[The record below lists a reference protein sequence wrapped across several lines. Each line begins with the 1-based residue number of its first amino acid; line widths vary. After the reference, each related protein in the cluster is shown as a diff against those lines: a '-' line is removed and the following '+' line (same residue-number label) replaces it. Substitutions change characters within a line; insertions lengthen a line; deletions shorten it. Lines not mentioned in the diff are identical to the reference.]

1 MRGSFNCQ
9 GEHDGANHK
18 LVWSLRWNNH
28 FNRACYFF
36 YAPWWQ
42 LTIGQNLIKVNASP
56 VNTNFGLLGGAQ
68 FTIPLIWALNLI
80 SILSFTAC
88 GLVMLIY
95 SVNPTKA
102 YSKHLLGFSYKKP
115 LYVVISFAGCLIA
128 IVVIAGFLGM
138 SIPLMGSTTLNLPTQ
153 LISSGL
159 SISALV
165 SGSFQLPFYLAIVAA
180 ALCIAARLFHK
191 NLAKVQKTGPETAS
205 SPTENLATIVPA

>member
-1 MRGSFNCQ
+1 
-9 GEHDGANHK
+9 
-18 LVWSLRWNNH
+18 
-28 FNRACYFF
+28 
-36 YAPWWQ
+36 
-42 LTIGQNLIKVNASP
+42 
-56 VNTNFGLLGGAQ
+56 
-68 FTIPLIWALNLI
+68 
-80 SILSFTAC
+80 
-88 GLVMLIY
+88 MLIY

-165 SGSFQLPFYLAIVAA
+165 SGSFQLPFYLAIAAA
-180 ALCIAARLFHK
+180 ALCIAARLYHK
-191 NLAKVQKTGPETAS
+191 NLVKVQKTGSETAS
-205 SPTENLATIVPA
+205 SPTENLTTIVPA